1 LVEAHHKKLRGP
13 PTDAHTQVVGSV
25 QNIKACVPEV
35 VISNTNDFWV
45 DPASSRPVFSV
56 EVFGDFSEVLFEWGS
71 PPPRRRGSPPP
82 PSDPQIL
89 ARILE
94 EKVRLWSRDF
104 VIVKIS
110 DFYAVFLN
118 RGLSYR
124 LWRDSLRVRAVS
136 KYIAKHHRRSRD
148 STNVVFLTLTY
159 DPNRFS
165 VTEAWKDVG
174 GRISRVLKWFK
185 RHYGLKVGLA
195 VLETHDNLYPHVHMV
210 LLLEREV
217 EVFEHRG
224 LLRLREK
231 KTRWERALAREGFV
245 DAQAPRSAREISRYL
260 SKYLNK
266 VSRELP
272 KLAGGDY
279 SPKALTPFLAR
290 LYRVPL
296 VRVYPKGFDKRLLGL
311 TKGERPKPPPE
322 EVLLAEAIWSA
333 IYRRPVEGIP
343 FNTLDYWHKVN
354 AIIRER
360 YAQWIKARV
369 GREPEKRAYDLINI
383 SRIQSP
389 PDWAFWSFVMSLLC
403 SYHEARSVTAILGYC
418 GVSAGA

>member
-1 LVEAHHKKLRGP
+1 VSPESR
-13 PTDAHTQVVGSV
+13 VVGSV
-25 QNIKACVPEV
+25 QDIKACIPEAI
-35 VISNTNDFWV
+35 ISNTSDFWV
-45 DPASSRPVFSV
+45 DPATGRPVFSV
-56 EVFGDFSEVLFEWGS
+56 EVFGDFSEVLPEWGS
-71 PPPRRRGSPPP
+71 PPPRRGESPPP

-89 ARILE
+89 TRVLE
-94 EKVRLWSRDF
+94 EKTRLWSRDF
-104 VIVKIS
+104 IIAKVS

-124 LWRDSLRVRAVS
+124 LWRDSLRVWAVS
-136 KYIAKHHRRSRD
+136 RYIAKHHRRSRD

-174 GRISRVLKWFK
+174 NRISRVFKWFR
-185 RHYGLKVGLA
+185 RHYGLKAALA
-195 VLETHDNLYPHVHMV
+195 VLETHDNFYPHVHMI
-210 LLLEREV
+210 LLLERDIG
-217 EVFEHRG
+217 VFEYRG
-224 LLRLREK
+224 LLRFCEK
-231 KTRWERALAREGFV
+231 KPRWEKALAREGFI
-245 DAQAPRSAREISRYL
+245 DAQAPRSAKEISNYL

-272 KLAGGDY
+272 KLVEGVV

-322 EVLLAEAIWSA
+322 EVLLAEAIWSV
-333 IYRRPVEGIP
+333 IYRKPIECIP
-343 FNTLDYWHKVN
+343 FNVLDYWHKVN

-360 YAQWIKARV
+360 YTQWFKAKV

-389 PDWAFWSFVMSLLC
+389 PDWEFWNWVLSLLR